1 MKSDW
6 SMDQP
11 LTFSDGQKSAAERG
25 HLLKSEVSSGQ
36 RVQQH
41 PADLD
46 SIFMVHK
53 RPAAPFSY

>member
-1 MKSDW
+1 MKSDR
-6 SMDQP
+6 SKVEP
-11 LTFSDGQKSAAERG
+11 LTFSDGQKSAAERV

-46 SIFMVHK
+46 SIFMVRK
-53 RPAAPFSY
+53 RPAAPFTY